1 MTKNPEE
8 ACSIARTLGVVGERW
23 TFLILREAFLGA
35 TRFAEFRDRLGVAP
49 DILSD
54 RLATLVEYGVM
65 AREPYRE
72 PGARSRFAYR
82 LTPAGREL
90 QVVLSALQQWGDEH
104 LPRPEGPSMLRRV
117 RGTDGPVHVGYLD
130 DEGRESPPRRR
141 RHHPGQLARR
151 TKPLHNRRI
160 NVKEMVSTEDPHT
173 PGGTVSSAQAEYS
186 RLNGGDPATALLHA
200 KHDAAVTRTQACSR
214 R

>member
-1 MTKNPEE
+1 MAKVPEST
-8 ACSIARTLGVVGERW
+8 CSIARSLGVLGERW

-49 DILSD
+49 DVLSE

-72 PGARSRFAYR
+72 PGARSRSAYR

-90 QVVLSALQQWGDEH
+90 QVILGALQQWGDEH

-117 RGTDGPVHVGYLD
+117 RGTGRPVHVGFV
-130 DEGRESPPRRR
+130 DERGREVAPADVAMIPAGSY
-141 RHHPGQLARR
+141 PG
-151 TKPLHNRRI
+151 
-160 NVKEMVSTEDPHT
+160 
-173 PGGTVSSAQAEYS
+173 
-186 RLNGGDPATALLHA
+186 
-200 KHDAAVTRTQACSR
+200 
-214 R
+214 